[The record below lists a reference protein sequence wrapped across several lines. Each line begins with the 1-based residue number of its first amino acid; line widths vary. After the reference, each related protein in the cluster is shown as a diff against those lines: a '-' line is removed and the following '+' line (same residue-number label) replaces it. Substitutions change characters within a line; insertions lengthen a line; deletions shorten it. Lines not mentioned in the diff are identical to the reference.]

1 MQTDHQLLWNKCL
14 NVIKDIVPE
23 AAFNTWFMPIIP
35 LKYEGNKF
43 TIQVPSQFFY
53 EYLEDKYVDVLKM
66 TLHRVIGQGTILNY
80 RILVDNKAKLTVEYP
95 AQDSSSA
102 IRKTIAAKDATKSSN
117 PFIQSQPQ
125 DLDPHLNPKYNFEN
139 YFEGCS
145 NKLVR
150 TAGESVAQ
158 NPGKTTFN
166 PLFVFGPSGVGKTHL
181 CHAIGTRIKEL
192 HPETRVLYVSAH
204 LFRIQF
210 TNASLKNTTNDFINF
225 YQNIDTLIIDDIQ
238 ELIGMDKTQNTFF
251 HIFNHLHQLGKQ
263 LILTSD
269 KPPVDLQG
277 MEERLITRLKW
288 GLTAELS
295 RPDLDLRKK
304 ILKNKI
310 SHDGIK
316 IPDEV
321 FNFIANNV
329 TENVRDLE
337 GILVSLMANALI
349 NNKEIDLSLTK
360 RVVSQAVRL
369 EKKQISVQSIQ
380 EIVCKY
386 FNLEQAAIQTSSRK
400 REIVQARQITMFLS
414 KKYTDSSF
422 SCIGK
427 IVGKKDHATV
437 LHACKTIK
445 DQIETDKSFR
455 STVEE
460 IEVQLKN

>member
-1 MQTDHQLLWNKCL
+1 MQTDYRTLWNKCL
-14 NVIKDIVPE
+14 AVIKDIVPE

-35 LKYEGNKF
+35 LSYEDNKF
-43 TIQVPSQFFY
+43 TIEVPSQFFY
-53 EYLEDKYVDVLKM
+53 EYLEEKYVNVLRV
-66 TLHRVIGQGTILNY
+66 TLHRVIGQGTSLNY
-80 RILVDNKAKLTVEYP
+80 RIMVDKTTGGPVDYP
-95 AQDSSSA
+95 AENGSSA
-102 IRKTIAAKDATKSSN
+102 IKKITPKDANKAPV
-117 PFIQSQPQ
+117 PFSRPVAQ
-125 DLDPHLNPKYNFEN
+125 DLDPQLNPKYNFEN
-139 YFEGCS
+139 YFEGTS

-150 TAGESVAQ
+150 SAGEAVAQ

-166 PLFVFGPSGVGKTHL
+166 PMFIFGPSGVGKTHL
-181 CHAIGTRIKEL
+181 CNAIGTRIREL
-192 HPETRVLYVSAH
+192 HPEKRVLYISAH
-204 LFRIQF
+204 LFRVQF
-210 TNASLKNTTNDFINF
+210 TDAVRKNTTNDFMNF
-225 YQNIDTLIIDDIQ
+225 YQNIDVLLLDDIQ

-310 SHDGIK
+310 NHDGIV

-337 GILVSLMANALI
+337 GILVSLMANAVI
-349 NNKEIDLSLTK
+349 NNREIDLPLTK
-360 RVVSQAVRL
+360 RVISQSVRL
-369 EKKQISVQSIQ
+369 EKKQISIQTIQST
-380 EIVCKY
+380 VCKY
-386 FNLEQAAIQTSSRK
+386 FNLELAAIQTNSRK
-400 REIVQARQITMFLS
+400 RDIVQARQITMFLS
-414 KKYTDSSF
+414 KKYTDNSLSM
-422 SCIGK
+422 IGK

-437 LHACKTIK
+437 LHACKTVK
-445 DQIETDKSFR
+445 DQMETNKDFR
-455 STVEE
+455 SSVEE
-460 IEVQLKN
+460 IECLLKN